1 MSLKDPNV
9 VNRKH
14 RKRVAIVLANPA
26 VSAAT
31 GWPVGFWWSEL
42 THPYLVLTEAGY
54 EIEIFSPRMS
64 RMHEDA
70 QLGGDAM
77 LKWLVAAYEIGLSEG
92 RGSVSR
98 QADAASE

>member
-1 MSLKDPNV
+1 MNFADLPKP
-9 VNRKH
+9 
-14 RKRVAIVLANPA
+14 LAD
-26 VSAAT
+26 
-31 GWPVGFWWSEL
+31 WL
-42 THPYLVLTEAGY
+42 D

-64 RMHEDA
+64 RMHGDA

-98 QADAASE
+98 EADTAGD

>member
-1 MSLKDPNV
+1 MNFEDLPKP
-9 VNRKH
+9 
-14 RKRVAIVLANPA
+14 LAD
-26 VSAAT
+26 
-31 GWPVGFWWSEL
+31 WL
-42 THPYLVLTEAGY
+42 D

-64 RMHEDA
+64 RMHGDA

-98 QADAASE
+98 EADAPGK